1 MPLTTALNM
10 AKKRI
15 SELEELLVET
25 AKTEKKKGK
34 DVLIL

>member
-15 SELEELLVET
+15 AELEELLVET